1 MLYNM
6 WFWVALLLFIAL
18 IFSLFYL
25 FKFAR
30 IILNIE
36 DGLEECLDTLDERYN
51 SISKILE
58 IPIFFDSLEVRK
70 VIDDIN
76 KSRYAVLKVANILSF
91 KQSYKNLIEIKNA
104 EKTD

>member
-1 MLYNM
+1 M

>member
-1 MLYNM
+1 M

-36 DGLEECLDTLDERYN
+36 DGLEECLDTLDKRYN